1 MKDKIEQ
8 ARKLI
13 DGKVLKTDL
22 VYAHKLTKVVGGD
35 LYLKLENLQIAGS
48 FKVRGAM
55 NKIMNLT
62 EEEKKHG
69 VVAASAGNHA
79 QGVAIAATK
88 LGVKATI
95 VMPKIAPMA
104 KINATQEYGAEVL
117 LHGDVFDEAL
127 AKAIEMSE
135 TQGMTLVHP
144 YDDELVTAGQGTI
157 GMEIL
162 EQLDDIDQIVVP
174 IGGGGLIGGI
184 ASYVKA
190 VKPEIKIIGVE
201 AENAASMKASFEKG
215 AWTSIKTLPTVADGI
230 AVGIPGKFPFELVKK
245 NVSEIVSVSDDQISE
260 AMLYLLEKC
269 KLVVEGAGCASVAAC
284 LSGKVDV
291 KGKKT
296 VCIISGGNIDVSVLE
311 SIINRALIS
320 QGRRAEL
327 DINVADKMGEI
338 NKLLNVITEV
348 GANIVTMNEGRG
360 RKNLHIREHA
370 MTIVVDTRD
379 RDHLNELLASL
390 KDKGYTVDY

>member
-245 NVSEIVSVSDDQISE
+245 NVSEIVAVSDDQISE

-360 RKNLHIREHA
+360 RKNLSIREHA

-379 RDHLNELLASL
+379 RDHLNELLAAL
-390 KDKGYTVDY
+390 KNKGYSVDY